1 MQMKSYGDKKE
12 KELLEERDELLQD
25 IEKMSQSEATLQKE
39 FQVQSEDIQTRKV
52 KCGRTLMQEPKNL
65 FISGAGAK
73 T

>member
-1 MQMKSYGDKKE
+1 MQMKSESDKKE
-12 KELLEERDELLQD
+12 KELLEERDKLLQD